1 MRSSVVA
8 LAIAVLVAAT
18 SFSVV
23 RAEAGVVSA
32 PVAQV
37 EGPITTPQPASAAEP
52 AKQQVAEQERMI
64 CKAERTI
71 GSNRVQRVCRSAE
84 QVRRD
89 REAAREAMDKRAI
102 CSTCGGG
109 G

>member
-1 MRSSVVA
+1 MRSSVIA
-8 LAIAVLVAAT
+8 LATAVLVAAT

-32 PVAQV
+32 PVAQA
-37 EGPITTPQPASAAEP
+37 EGPITTPQPAPAAEP
-52 AKQQVAEQERMI
+52 AKQEVAEQDRMI

-84 QVRRD
+84 QVRRE
-89 REAAREAMDKRAI
+89 REAAREVLDRRAI